1 MIVSIP
7 HSGTRTL
14 TEVLG
19 AKQFYHFHHDIEI
32 KGVIHVPVREPL
44 DHAVSWVCY
53 EGALGVK
60 RTKDALKNPAE
71 SFFAQFEKMLEHRNR
86 AIFYRMEDYPRLKG
100 FGPKR
105 PIRQLLLDKDYA
117 KLREEIPEFFKWI
130 EEDYVYDLY
139 RDYYDLEYISE

>member
-1 MIVSIP
+1 MIVTDEIVSIP

-19 AKQFYHFHHDIEI
+19 KKRFYHFHHDIEI

-53 EGALGVK
+53 EGALDNAGG
-60 RTKDALKNPAE
+60 
-71 SFFAQFEKMLEHRNR
+71 FFQQFEKMLEHKDQ
-86 AIFYRMEDYPRLKG
+86 AVFYRMEDYPKLKG

-105 PIRQLLLDKDYA
+105 PIRQLLLDKDYEA
-117 KLREEIPEFFKWI
+117 LKAEIPEFFEWI
-130 EEDYVYDLY
+130 PGVQGFYKQWYELGY
-139 RDYYDLEYISE
+139 LE

>member
-1 MIVSIP
+1 MIISVP

-19 AKQFYHFHHDIEI
+19 EKRFYHFHHDIEI

-53 EGALGVK
+53 EGH
-60 RTKDALKNPAE
+60 
-71 SFFAQFEKMLEHRNR
+71 LEHAGCFFRQFDRMYELRDR

-105 PIRQLLLDKDYA
+105 PIRQLLQDKDYES
-117 KLREEIPEFFKWI
+117 LRKEIPEFFEWI
-130 EEDYVYDLY
+130 EVPHVRDFY
-139 RDYYDLEYISE
+139 RDYYSLEYV